1 MHLKASGT
9 SGRGIPVEVS
19 QRIVD
24 PGVSRDNDSI
34 HNEED
39 GED

>member
-1 MHLKASGT
+1 MHLQASGT
-9 SGRGIPVEVS
+9 SGRGVPVEVS
-19 QRIVD
+19 QRIVK
-24 PGVSRDNDSI
+24 PGVNRGNDSI